1 MPDQIAQIDIPVAG
15 HPALTLSGPMETH
28 STRTLHMHSYHQVLC
43 ITNGVTLLEDPDR
56 KQPLFGNM
64 TAFIP
69 AHLPHRSTV
78 IGAAVQ
84 YKSLYLSPELFKPE
98 QQGIRLF
105 SSSSL
110 GAALFERIDIRDRKD
125 LSSGLNQACLDL
137 LLKILPEDM
146 QRPVDLVR
154 VPQPRQPHNRKV
166 ISFIEKNYTRQL
178 TMDDVTAAM
187 PYCARH
193 LSRQF
198 KADLKITI
206 FEYLRLYR
214 ILMASIALSD
224 TSRTITQAAY
234 DAGYDSVSSFYR
246 DFNIFFACTPRV
258 FRDRRANG

>member
-1 MPDQIAQIDIPVAG
+1 MPDPITQIDLPGVDQ
-15 HPALTLSGPMETH
+15 PALTLSGVMETY
-28 STRTLHMHSYHQVLC
+28 STSTLHEHSYHQVLR
-43 ITNGVTLLEDPDR
+43 ITNGVTLLVDPIR

-98 QQGIRLF
+98 QQQICLF
-105 SSSSL
+105 NSSPL
-110 GAALFERIDIRDRKD
+110 GTALFERIKIDGRKD

-137 LLKILPEDM
+137 LLKLLPEDM
-146 QRPVDLVR
+146 QRPVNLVR
-154 VPQPRQPHNRKV
+154 VPQPRLSENRKV
-166 ISFIEKNYTRQL
+166 IAYIEKNYTRRL
-178 TMDDVTAAM
+178 TMDDITAAI
-187 PYCARH
+187 PYSGRH
-193 LSRQF
+193 LSRRF
-198 KADLKITI
+198 KADLNITI

-234 DAGYDSVSSFYR
+234 DTGYDTLSSFYR
-246 DFNIFFACTPRV
+246 DFNIFFACTPRA
-258 FRDRRANG
+258 FRNRSAKG